1 MSFGTVRNHPSRS
14 GFDLSRRMV
23 FSAKVGEILPVYWTK
38 VLPGN
43 YYELKHQNFT
53 RTMPVT
59 TPAFTRIR
67 EYFDWYY
74 VPLRLLNKNVPPSL
88 FQLSD
93 QPVQA
98 TSITES
104 RPVLENFPYTTS
116 SMFSH
121 LCAIAWY
128 NQSSIPPG
136 SSTLPNSLLNMF
148 GFKIS
153 ACMAKLWRYMRYGNF
168 IDPANAFDGKI
179 SNFRVSSGGLTSASG
194 VDYSFVDS
202 VAVDLSPFLSYQK
215 IYQDHFRFEQWEKA
229 EPFCYN
235 TDYYPGT
242 GDLFSQ
248 FSGAWANHF
257 DAAQKYLRRNN
268 IFTLRYC
275 NWMKDI
281 FQGVMPSSQL
291 GSVATIPVQA
301 SNDFTPATFSVQ
313 WYPGSGIT
321 NPSPQPNGDLKAYY
335 QSAGASGDPS
345 KTFVLQS
352 PDPVPSTDGMYTAGV
367 RPYTVQSF
375 NAEVSVLQLRLGEAL
390 QKYREVSQCAGQTY
404 REQLYAHFNVKLSK
418 ALSDLSYH
426 IGGSSANIDISEV
439 VNTNLV
445 DENAQ
450 ADLKGKGVGTG
461 HSSERFK
468 ADEHGILMC
477 LYHAVPLMDY
487 VPSGVDPQLLD
498 VAMTDYPIPEFDS
511 IGMESLSGISLW
523 NSRFSTPSGTTVVS
537 PSKFLLGYVP
547 RYIGY
552 KTAYDIVTGMFE
564 TTQQNWVAAYG
575 PKYLGDYFTSFFSD
589 PDTTVTSASTITY
602 AFFKCNPHILDS
614 IFGVEC
620 DSTWD
625 TDQLQVNA
633 YFDVSV
639 VQNLDYNG
647 MPY

>member
-14 GFDLSRRMV
+14 GFDLSRRMI

-43 YYELKHQNFT
+43 YYEIKHQNFT

-116 SMFSH
+116 SMFGH
-121 LCAIAWY
+121 LVNIAWY
-128 NQSSIPPG
+128 NEKYIPG
-136 SSTLPNSLLNMF
+136 ASDNFPNSILNMF
-148 GFKIS
+148 GFKVS
-153 ACMAKLWRYMRYGNF
+153 ACMAKLWRYMRFGNF
-168 IDPANAFDGKI
+168 IDPANDVTPK
-179 SNFRVSSGGLTSASG
+179 VSQVRYSSAGLTTKHDAFT
-194 VDYSFVDS
+194 FVDS

-248 FSGAWANHF
+248 FSDTWANHF
-257 DAAQKYLRRNN
+257 EAAQKYVRGNN
-268 IFTLRYC
+268 VFTLRYC

-291 GSVATIPVQA
+291 GSVAAIPVQT
-301 SNDFTPATFSVQ
+301 SNDFTPATFPVQ
-313 WYPGSGIT
+313 WYSGSGIV
-321 NPSPQPNGDLKAYY
+321 NPSPNPNGDLKAYY
-335 QSAGASGDPS
+335 QKGGASGDPS

-352 PDPVPSTDGMYTAGV
+352 PDPVPSVDGMYTAGV

-439 VNTNLV
+439 VNQNLS
-445 DENAQ
+445 DANAQ

-461 HSSERFK
+461 RSSERFK

-487 VPSGVDPQLLD
+487 VPTGVDPQLLD
-498 VAMTDYPIPEFDS
+498 VAMTDYPVPEFDS
-511 IGMESLSGISLW
+511 IGMESLSAISMW
-523 NSRFSTPSGTTVVS
+523 NAPLSIGNSSNTVLS
-537 PSKFLLGYVP
+537 PTKFLLGYVP
-547 RYIGY
+547 RYIAY
-552 KTAYDIVTGMFE
+552 KTAYDVVTGMFE
-564 TTQQNWVAAYG
+564 TTQTNWVSAYG
-575 PKYLGDYFTSFFSD
+575 PAYLSKYFTSFFSD
-589 PDTTVTSASTITY
+589 PDTTVDVASTITY

>member
-1 MSFGTVRNHPSRS
+1 MSEKSKLMSFGTVRNHPSRS
-14 GFDLSRRMV
+14 GFDLSRRMI

-59 TPAFTRIR
+59 SPAFTRIR

-74 VPLRLLNKNVPPSL
+74 VPLRLLNKNAPSSL

-104 RPVLENFPYTTS
+104 RPVLENFPYTTLG
-116 SMFSH
+116 MISH

-128 NQSSIPPG
+128 NSSPPSN
-136 SSTLPNSLLNMF
+136 SSDTPPNSILNMF
-148 GFKIS
+148 GFKVS
-153 ACMAKLWRYMRYGNF
+153 ACMGKLVRYLRYGNF
-168 IDPANAFDGKI
+168 IAPSSSVANASDFLYN
-179 SNFRVSSGGLTSASG
+179 SAGLTSKRAAFT
-194 VDYSFVDS
+194 FVDS

-235 TDYYPGT
+235 TDYYSGT
-242 GDLFSQ
+242 GDLFAD
-248 FSGAWANHF
+248 FSGSWSDHF
-257 DAAQKYLRRNN
+257 LKAQKYLRRNN

-291 GSVATIPVQA
+291 GSVATIPVQSSA
-301 SNDFTPATFSVQ
+301 DFTPTTFPVQ
-313 WYPGSGIT
+313 WYPGNSIV
-321 NPSPQPNGDLKAYY
+321 NPSPQPDSDVKAYY
-335 QSAGASGDPS
+335 EKGTASPM
-345 KTFVLQS
+345 TLQS
-352 PDPVPSTDGMYTAGV
+352 VESTTSGMFTAGV
-367 RPYTVQSF
+367 RPYTVQAF

-439 VNTNLV
+439 VNSNLV
-445 DENAQ
+445 DQDAQ
-450 ADLKGKGVGTG
+450 AGLKGKGVGTG
-461 HSSERFK
+461 VSSERFK
-468 ADEHGILMC
+468 ADEHGVIMC

-511 IGMESLSGISLW
+511 IGMESLSAVSMWNAPLSTGIGG
-523 NSRFSTPSGTTVVS
+523 STVLS
-537 PSKFLLGYVP
+537 PTKFLLGYVP
-547 RYIGY
+547 RYIAY
-552 KTAYDIVTGMFE
+552 KTAYDVVTGMFE
-564 TTQQNWVAAYG
+564 TTQTNWVSAYG
-575 PKYLGDYFTSFFSD
+575 PDYLSSYFTSFFSD
-589 PDTTVTSASTITY
+589 PDTTVDVASSITY

-614 IFGVEC
+614 IFGVVC

>member
-14 GFDLSRRMV
+14 GFDLSRRMI

-98 TSITES
+98 TSITGS
-104 RPVLENFPYTTS
+104 RPVLENFPYTTLG
-116 SMFSH
+116 MISH
-121 LCAIAWY
+121 LCAVAWY
-128 NQSSIPPG
+128 NSNPPDN
-136 SSTLPNSLLNMF
+136 SKDTPPNSILNMF
-148 GFKIS
+148 GFRVS
-153 ACMAKLWRYMRYGNF
+153 ACMGKLVRYLRYGNF
-168 IDPANAFDGKI
+168 IAPSSSASNASDFLY
-179 SNFRVSSGGLTSASG
+179 NSSGLTTKHAAFT
-194 VDYSFVDS
+194 FVDS

-242 GDLFSQ
+242 GDLFAE
-248 FSGAWANHF
+248 FSSSWSDHF
-257 DAAQKYLRRNN
+257 DKAQKYLRRNN

-291 GSVATIPVQA
+291 GSVATIPVQT
-301 SNDFTPATFSVQ
+301 SSDFTPATFPVQ
-313 WYPGSGIT
+313 WYPGNSIV
-321 NPSPQPNGDLKAYY
+321 NPSPQPDSDVKAHYEKGAASPMTL
-335 QSAGASGDPS
+335 QSVESTASGM
-345 KTFVLQS
+345 F
-352 PDPVPSTDGMYTAGV
+352 TAGV
-367 RPYTVQSF
+367 RPYTVQAF

-418 ALSDLSYH
+418 ELSDLSYH

-445 DENAQ
+445 DQNAQ

-461 HSSERFK
+461 CSSERFK
-468 ADEHGILMC
+468 ADEHGVIMC

-487 VPSGVDPQLLD
+487 VPSGIDPQLLD
-498 VAMTDYPIPEFDS
+498 VAMTDYPVPEFDS
-511 IGMESLSGISLW
+511 IGMESLSAISMW
-523 NSRFSTPSGTTVVS
+523 NAPLSTGVGSATVVS
-537 PSKFLLGYVP
+537 PTNFLLGYVP
-547 RYIGY
+547 RYIAY
-552 KTAYDIVTGMFE
+552 KTAYDVVTGMFE
-564 TTQQNWVAAYG
+564 TTQTNWVSAYG
-575 PKYLGDYFTSFFSD
+575 PGYLSKYFTNFFSD
-589 PDTTVTSASTITY
+589 PDTTVDVTSTITY